1 MAIFCLVWNAFLTS
15 LSAHANKHFQRDLP
29 IGILG
34 SLLACVLLYV
44 AVCLVITGMV
54 PYTLLGEDA
63 PLAEAF
69 AAKGLK
75 FVTVLISIGAVVGLT
90 TTLLVGLYV
99 QVYIL
104 IYYVSLIRIVLL
116 LIKLIYLMNIASSII
131 LNSHV
136 CILALEGMG
145 FYLQYL
151 LEYTQ
156 QGILLCT
163 LRSGL
168 AVLRQSWQVSLMCTC
183 SHIFFS
189 LAHWYGNF
197 SKYF

>member
-1 MAIFCLVWNAFLTS
+1 
-15 LSAHANKHFQRDLP
+15 
-29 IGILG
+29 
-34 SLLACVLLYV
+34 
-44 AVCLVITGMV
+44 MV

-75 FVTVLISIGAVVGLT
+75 FVTVLISIGAVAGLT

-99 QVYIL
+99 QVYLL
-104 IYYVSLIRIVLL
+104 IYYVSLIGIVLL
-116 LIKLIYLMNIASSII
+116 LIKLIYLMKITSSII
-131 LNSHV
+131 LNSRV

-151 LEYTQ
+151 LEYTK

-168 AVLRQSWQVSLMCTC
+168 AVLQQSWQVSLMCTC
-183 SHIFFS
+183 SHIFFP
-189 LAHWYGNF
+189 LARWYGNF
-197 SKYF
+197 SKYLQLHISFLPLISLINVSFLTLLSSIFLGADRLFSRISLCDHIKME